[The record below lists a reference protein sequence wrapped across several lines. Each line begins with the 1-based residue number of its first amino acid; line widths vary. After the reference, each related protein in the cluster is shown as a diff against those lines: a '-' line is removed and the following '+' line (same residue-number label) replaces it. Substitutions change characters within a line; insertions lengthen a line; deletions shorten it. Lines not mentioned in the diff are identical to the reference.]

1 MLASGC
7 SEAEYD
13 RPSPYTTGV
22 TAGVWIGLGVL
33 ILVNALYV
41 AAEFGAVGVRRSRVR
56 RMAEDGHRMARRL
69 LPHIGDAVALDRY
82 VGASQI
88 GITVSSLG
96 LGAFAQATV
105 SIGLAPY
112 VAAWLEL
119 DSESAEAASAIGV
132 LVVLTSVQLIV
143 GELVPKAIALQYPTQ
158 TALATLWPMRWS
170 LWLFRPLLSVLNGS
184 AALILRLLG
193 IGGQSHRH
201 LHSPEELDL
210 LIAESR
216 DGGLLEPEEQQRL
229 HRALRLSLKRA
240 RDLMVPRE
248 RLTTLPIDA
257 PWDEVVGTLAASPFS
272 RIPVF
277 RDSPEQIVGTLR
289 VKDLVGRYVTE
300 GPAEL
305 ASLIRPIVRIAE
317 DLPADRIIQLL
328 RERRAHQAVVVD
340 RDERA
345 LGLVTIQDILGEMLH
360 STAAADAGAGTSR

>member
-1 MLASGC
+1 
-7 SEAEYD
+7 
-13 RPSPYTTGV
+13 V
-22 TAGVWIGLGVL
+22 TAGVWIGLAVL
-33 ILVNALYV
+33 ILLNSLYV

-56 RMAEDGHRMARRL
+56 RLAEDGHWMARQL
-69 LPHIGDAVALDRY
+69 LPHIEDAVALDRY

-105 SIGLAPY
+105 SIGLAPQ

-119 DSESAEAASAIGV
+119 DSESAQTASAIGV
-132 LVVLTSVQLIV
+132 LVVLTSIQLII
-143 GELVPKAIALQYPTQ
+143 GELVPKAIALQHPTQ
-158 TALATLWPMRWS
+158 TALATFWPMRWS
-170 LWLFRPLLSVLNGS
+170 LWLFRPLLAVLNGT
-184 AALILRLLG
+184 ATLILRVLG
-193 IGGQSHRH
+193 VGGQSHRH
-201 LHSPEELDL
+201 LHSPEEIDL

-240 RDLMVPRE
+240 RDLMVPRD
-248 RLTTLPIDA
+248 RLTTLPLDA
-257 PWDEVVGTLAASPFS
+257 SWDEVVSTLAASPFS

-277 RDSPEQIVGTLR
+277 RESAEHIVGTLR

-300 GPAEL
+300 GPAPL
-305 ASLIRPIVRIAE
+305 GSLIRPVVRITE

-340 RDERA
+340 GDDRA
-345 LGLVTIQDILGEMLH
+345 IGLVTIQDILGEMLN
-360 STAAADAGAGTSR
+360 SRAAPLESGTGPRR